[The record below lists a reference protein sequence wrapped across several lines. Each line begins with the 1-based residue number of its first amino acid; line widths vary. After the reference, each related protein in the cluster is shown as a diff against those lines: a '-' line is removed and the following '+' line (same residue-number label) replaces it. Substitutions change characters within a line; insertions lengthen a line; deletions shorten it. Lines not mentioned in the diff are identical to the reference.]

1 MAPMPD
7 TSPWLY
13 AGFLSFVGV
22 MMALDLGI
30 FHRKAHV
37 VSLKEAA
44 IWSAIWVGLAL
55 LFAAGVWKFRGGEAG
70 LAFLTGYV
78 VEESLSVDNLFVFL
92 VIFRYF
98 ALPRHLFHKALVW
111 GILGAILTRGIMIGI
126 GAAVISRYH
135 WVLYLFGALL
145 VITAIKLFRE
155 GDGDHVDPGNNP
167 LLRWARKLWPVTK
180 TYQGGS
186 FFVTRDGRTAA
197 TPLFLVVL
205 VVESTDIVFAV
216 DSIPAIFAITQD
228 PFIVFT
234 SNMFAVMGLRSIFFL
249 LAGILHSF
257 RYLKVGLALV
267 LGFIGVK
274 MLVEPWVH
282 VSIGTSLAVVAVT
295 LAGSIVA
302 SLLADG
308 RSKRTDRRK
317 KRGFKEAA

>member
-1 MAPMPD
+1 MPE
-7 TSPWLY
+7 TSVWLY
-13 AGFLSFVGV
+13 AGFLAFVAV
-22 MMALDLGI
+22 MMALDLGV

-37 VSLKEAA
+37 VSLREAA
-44 IWSAIWVGLAL
+44 IWSAIWVSLAL
-55 LFAAGVWKFRGGEAG
+55 LFAVGVWRFRGAEAG

-98 ALPRHLFHKALVW
+98 ALPKHLYHTALVW
-111 GILGAILTRGIMIGI
+111 GILGAILTRGVMIGI
-126 GAAVISRYH
+126 GAALISRFH
-135 WVLYLFGALL
+135 WILYVFGFIL
-145 VITAIKLFRE
+145 VVTAIKLFRE
-155 GDGDHVDPGNNP
+155 GDDEQVDPGRNP
-167 LLRWARKLWPVTK
+167 LLRWARRIWPVTK
-180 TYQGGS
+180 TYQGGA
-186 FFVTRDGRTAA
+186 FFVTRAGRTAA

-249 LAGILHSF
+249 LAGILHAF

-274 MLVEPWVH
+274 MLIEPWMPI
-282 VSIGTSLAVVAVT
+282 SIGWSLTVVALT
-295 LAGSIVA
+295 LAGSIAA
-302 SLLADG
+302 SWIADRAAPSPSG
-308 RSKRTDRRK
+308 RARRP
-317 KRGFKEAA
+317 